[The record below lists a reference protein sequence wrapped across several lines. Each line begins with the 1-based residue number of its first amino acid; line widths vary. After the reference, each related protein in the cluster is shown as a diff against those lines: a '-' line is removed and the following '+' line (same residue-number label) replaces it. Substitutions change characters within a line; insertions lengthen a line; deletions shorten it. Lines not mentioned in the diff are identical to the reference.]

1 MSEKE
6 PIAALDSGEE
16 TKLFHERYLAA
27 VNNHSRRKILE
38 ALREGCAT
46 IEEIVA
52 KTNLDK
58 EVLIWHLSLLVS
70 VRCVEE
76 ASTSGN
82 PSYKLTQAGKVIEFM
97 E

>member
-6 PIAALDSGEE
+6 PIAALDSREE
-16 TKLFHERYLAA
+16 TKLFHERYLVA
-27 VNNHSRRKILE
+27 VNNPSRRKILE

-76 ASTSGN
+76 ADASGN
-82 PSYKLTQAGKVIEFM
+82 SSYKLTQAGKVIEFM

>member
-1 MSEKE
+1 LSERE
-6 PIAALDSGEE
+6 PTAALDSGEE
-16 TKLFHERYLAA
+16 TKLFHERYLVA
-27 VNNHSRRKILE
+27 VNNPSRRKILE
-38 ALREGCAT
+38 ALRDGCAT

-76 ASTSGN
+76 ASTAGN

>member
-16 TKLFHERYLAA
+16 TKLFHERYLFA
-27 VNNHSRRKILE
+27 VNNPSRRKILE

-58 EVLIWHLSLLVS
+58 EVLIWHLSFLVS
-70 VRCVEE
+70 TRCVEK
-76 ASTSGN
+76 ANASGN

>member
-1 MSEKE
+1 MSERE
-6 PIAALDSGEE
+6 PIVALDSGEE
-16 TKLFHERYLAA
+16 TKLFHERYLVA
-27 VNNHSRRKILE
+27 VNNPSRRKILE
-38 ALREGCAT
+38 ALRDGCAT

-70 VRCVEE
+70 SRCVEE
-76 ASTSGN
+76 ASTAGN

>member
-1 MSEKE
+1 LSEKE
-6 PIAALDSGEE
+6 PTAALDSGEE
-16 TKLFHERYLAA
+16 AKLFHERYLAT
-27 VNNHSRRKILE
+27 VNNPSRRKILE

-58 EVLIWHLSLLVS
+58 EALVWHLSLLVS

-76 ASTSGN
+76 TDASGN

>member
-1 MSEKE
+1 LSEKE
-6 PIAALDSGEE
+6 PNATLDSGEE
-16 TKLFHERYLAA
+16 TKLFHERYLMA
-27 VNNHSRRKILE
+27 VNNLSRRKILE
-38 ALREGCAT
+38 ALKDGWAT

-58 EVLIWHLSLLVS
+58 EVLIWHLSLLIS

-76 ASTSGN
+76 ANASGN

>member
-1 MSEKE
+1 MSERE
-6 PIAALDSGEE
+6 PIVALDSGEE
-16 TKLFHERYLAA
+16 TKLFHERYLVA
-27 VNNHSRRKILE
+27 VNNPSRRKILE
-38 ALREGCAT
+38 ALRDGCAT

>member
-1 MSEKE
+1 MPEKG

-27 VNNHSRRKILE
+27 VNNPSRRKILE

-70 VRCVEE
+70 VRCVEK
-76 ASTSGN
+76 ANASGN
-82 PSYKLTQAGKVIEFM
+82 PSYKLTQAGKVIEFLK
-97 E
+97 

>member
-1 MSEKE
+1 MSERE
-6 PIAALDSGEE
+6 PTAALDSGEE
-16 TKLFHERYLAA
+16 TKLFHERYLVA
-27 VNNHSRRKILE
+27 VNNPSRRKILE

>member
-1 MSEKE
+1 LSERE
-6 PIAALDSGEE
+6 PTAALDSGEE
-16 TKLFHERYLAA
+16 TKLFHERYLVA
-27 VNNHSRRKILE
+27 VNNPSRRKILE

-70 VRCVEE
+70 SRCVEE
-76 ASTSGN
+76 ANASGN

>member
-1 MSEKE
+1 LSEKE

-16 TKLFHERYLAA
+16 TKLFHERYLVA
-27 VNNHSRRKILE
+27 VNNPSRRKILE

>member
-1 MSEKE
+1 MPEKG

-27 VNNHSRRKILE
+27 VNNPSRRKILE
-38 ALREGCAT
+38 ALREGCVT

-58 EVLIWHLSLLVS
+58 EVLFWHLSFLVS

-76 ASTSGN
+76 ANASGN

>member
-1 MSEKE
+1 LSEKE

-16 TKLFHERYLAA
+16 TKLFHERYLFA
-27 VNNHSRRKILE
+27 VNNPSRRKILE
-38 ALREGCAT
+38 ALRDGCAT

>member
-1 MSEKE
+1 MSDKE
-6 PIAALDSGEE
+6 PTAALDSGEE
-16 TKLFHERYLAA
+16 TKLFHERYLVA
-27 VNNHSRRKILE
+27 VNNPSRRKILE
-38 ALREGCAT
+38 ALRDGCAT

>member
-16 TKLFHERYLAA
+16 AKLFHERYLAA
-27 VNNHSRRKILE
+27 VNNPSRRKILE
-38 ALREGCAT
+38 ALRDGCAT

-70 VRCVEE
+70 VRCVEK
-76 ASTSGN
+76 ANPSGN
-82 PSYKLTQAGKVIEFM
+82 PSYKLTQAGKVIEFLK
-97 E
+97 